1 MITFDCPWCAG
12 ALAASAE
19 LEELDCETCG
29 VRVEIA
35 PDPQPAVLAAAA

>member
-12 ALAASAE
+12 SLAATAE
-19 LEELDCETCG
+19 LEELDCETCH

-35 PDPQPAVLAAAA
+35 PDPQPYELAAAA